1 MDRDEDVL
9 HLVGD
14 VVVEPADPFD
24 PESRTAELPYPGP
37 PAQPAVDEN
46 DPLIPPP
53 GSGLRGWFERFGGAL
68 IRCGVPLLPVGLLAA
83 LPMHFFV
90 GRVDDTVVAAPA
102 LSDLLGGFGLLLLP
116 LMWLA
121 YFTVSVLPLVICLAG
136 TVAVA
141 VYRATLGVPPRPA
154 DVWRL
159 VAYRL
164 RALWL
169 WFAPFGLLTQALPVV
184 LSLDRVVI
192 APSVTLPL
200 ALGLVVLSTGVL
212 TFTGMLGCVVLIER
226 GNGGRRAMHLV
237 SMAPL
242 SGLVVASLAV
252 TALPRLA
259 DTAWGGIAS
268 TLVSI
273 PLVLLWAMAA
283 VVAYCQARRAE
294 GPVTSRSLYTAL
306 SAPEA
311 D

>member
-1 MDRDEDVL
+1 MDRGEDAL
-9 HLVGD
+9 HVVGD

-24 PESRTAELPYPGP
+24 PESRTAELPYRGA
-37 PAQPAVDEN
+37 PAEPAVDDH

-53 GSGLRGWFERFGGAL
+53 GSGLAGWFDRFGRTL
-68 IRCGVPLLPVGLLAA
+68 LRCGLLLLPVGLLAA

-141 VYRATLGVPPRPA
+141 VYRATLGVPPRPGA
-154 DVWRL
+154 VWRL
-159 VAYRL
+159 VANRL
-164 RALWL
+164 RAVWL
-169 WFAPFGLLTQALPVV
+169 WFTPFGLLTQALPVL
-184 LSLDRVVI
+184 LSVDRIAI
-192 APSVTLPL
+192 APSVTVPL
-200 ALGLVVLSTGVL
+200 ALALALLSTGVL
-212 TFTGMLGCVVLIER
+212 TFTGMLGCVVLVER
-226 GNGGRRAMHLV
+226 GSGGRRAMHLI

-242 SGLVVASLAV
+242 TGLVVASLAV
-252 TALPRLA
+252 TVLPRLA
-259 DTAWGGIAS
+259 DTAWGGLAS

-273 PLVLLWAMAA
+273 PLVLLWAMAS
-283 VVAYCQARRAE
+283 VVAYGQARRAE
-294 GPVTSRSLYTAL
+294 GPVTSRSLYAAL
-306 SAPEA
+306 SAPEF